1 MTKKVNLSMLI
12 RMKREGVNM
21 KKGLS
26 DIEKLVER
34 QYLKDNK

>member
-1 MTKKVNLSMLI
+1 MLI
-12 RMKREGVNM
+12 RMKREGVKNM